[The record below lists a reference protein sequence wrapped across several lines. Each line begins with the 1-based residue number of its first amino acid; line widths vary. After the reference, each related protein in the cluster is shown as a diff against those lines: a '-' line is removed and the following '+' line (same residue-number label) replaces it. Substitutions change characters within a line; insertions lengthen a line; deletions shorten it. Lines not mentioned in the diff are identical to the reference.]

1 VPESHILVNYK
12 PARTAWIVYYQQS
25 TGQAEMVAV
34 VRHYTKGLHM
44 NSWTSQ
50 QGHAWVA
57 GYADHKMVNSHTKEH
72 VWVTA
77 GNTDAY

>member
-1 VPESHILVNYK
+1 
-12 PARTAWIVYYQQS
+12 
-25 TGQAEMVAV
+25 MVAV